1 MTDDPSV
8 ALSEGSGGR
17 RFVSPLYRLYAAV
30 FAGMVL
36 IGALLLA
43 VAVTP
48 KSAACAAAAVAV
60 LLAARLAWLA
70 VYGGATLDAARR
82 LVTVRGLVQVS
93 RVPRQEVS
101 EVEVR
106 SHGGSWPRGT
116 LRGSRTVRLR
126 GLSFRH
132 THRFGRGG
140 GLSCPSCFADRQT
153 MLDLAVALDLPA
165 IEHD

>member
-1 MTDDPSV
+1 V
-8 ALSEGSGGR
+8 ALSEETGDR
-17 RFVSPLYRLYAAV
+17 RFVSPLYRLYMAV
-30 FAGMVL
+30 FAGMAL

-48 KSAACAAAAVAV
+48 KDAAWLAAAAAV

-70 VYGGATLDAARR
+70 VYGGASVDAARR
-82 LVTVRGLVQVS
+82 LVTVRGLLQVS
-93 RVPRQEVS
+93 RVARQEVS

-106 SHGGSWPRGT
+106 SHAGSWPRGR

-140 GLSCPSCFADRQT
+140 GLSCRSCFAERQA
-153 MLDLAVALDLPA
+153 MLDLAATLDLPA